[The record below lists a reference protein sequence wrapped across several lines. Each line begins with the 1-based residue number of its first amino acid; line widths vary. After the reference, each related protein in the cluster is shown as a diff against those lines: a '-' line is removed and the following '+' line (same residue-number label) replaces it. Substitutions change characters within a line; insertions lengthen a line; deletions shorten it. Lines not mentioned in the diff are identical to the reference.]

1 MISPATIS
9 EYIDRQVAAF
19 KKIALRDFLI
29 DLKTQFYPEQDI
41 SFMDEFLKMS
51 KEENKGQFIVHHE
64 KLYEYGATKSMQ
76 STHVKD
82 RLEAL
87 NMVEGEDFTI
97 TKSRE
102 CRITGRGAT
111 TKKIYMLTPRTFK
124 RILIGATRHS
134 SHDVDV
140 TMYADYYLFL
150 EEAVGYYMDYQLSL
164 EKALSLGKDQRI
176 DNLIDEVRERN
187 AKIDDQNSMLKE
199 QHSMIDDL
207 KNLNLDQSSK
217 LEDLMAFAADT
228 NATVHGLNQSQ
239 TRKSQLSTV
248 SLDNKNLEN
257 YYGSAMLLLHD
268 DFGAPYVRVQN
279 MRCQRKDLIPKMRN
293 LIEGEYK
300 TNKNLPV
307 KGNHGI
313 AIPPIYFPNAVT
325 LLIKCVER
333 FEKIVRKQKIKEFN
347 AEFKDEIKAGSLE
360 KLTASNFPVK
370 MKRLYFE
377 YHPNNVMTFNE
388 MIMIVVDMIK
398 QSQGCALDL
407 PATKQLQM
415 LSDKQMEI
423 TEKRFAKDG
432 KAAQE
437 GLLKEVSEEVSKA
450 SRDLAENIFNG
461 VFKTPKSDDEK

>member
-19 KKIALRDFLI
+19 KKIALREFLI

-41 SFMDEFLKMS
+41 SFMDEFLSMS
-51 KEENKGQFIVHHE
+51 KKENEGQFIVHHE
-64 KLYEYGATKSMQ
+64 KLYEYGATKSTQ
-76 STHVKD
+76 SNHVKE
-82 RLEAL
+82 RLQAL
-87 NMVEGEDFTI
+87 NMVEGEDYLLTR
-97 TKSRE
+97 SRE
-102 CRITGRGAT
+102 Q
-111 TKKIYMLTPRTFK
+111 KKSGSGGSNKKVYMLTPRTFK
-124 RILIGATRHS
+124 RILIGATRHP

-150 EEAVGYYMDYQLSL
+150 EKAVGYYMDYQLGL
-164 EKALSLGKDQRI
+164 EKALSSLKDGTIKEQCVKI
-176 DNLIDEVRERN
+176 DNLIDEVRES
-187 AKIDDQNSMLKE
+187 K
-199 QHSMIDDL
+199 SMIDDL

-370 MKRLYFE
+370 MKRLFFE
-377 YHPNNVMTFNE
+377 YHPNNVMSFNE
-388 MIMIVVDMIK
+388 VIMIVVDMIK

-437 GLLKEVSEEVSKA
+437 GLLKEVSEEISKA
-450 SRDLAENIFNG
+450 SQDLADNIFNG
-461 VFKTPKSDDEK
+461 VFETPKSDDEE